1 MQRKCFK
8 RTDLFKKLR
17 NSGDRPVM
25 ELTSVLFSKN
35 CNSLGGLKS
44 RATDRT
50 PPALLFI
57 VAASII
63 WSVTVLERTTSRGVL
78 SIDAYLTR
86 RRAVGLLFATS
97 KRFPRMWIMRSLDE
111 PLLPITSSFTFAF
124 LRRLSLLTRGIM
136 YHRVNLRIPFRAL
149 CFFSCFEG
157 SMLERVRAFRCE
169 RDWCDEWN
177 Y

>member
-1 MQRKCFK
+1 MFQTNRSFQKIAKLQRWSSYGIN
-8 RTDLFKKLR
+8 L
-17 NSGDRPVM
+17 G
-25 ELTSVLFSKN
+25 LFSKN

-44 RATDRT
+44 RAADRA

-63 WSVTVLERTTSRGVL
+63 WSVTILERTTSRGVL
-78 SIDAYLTR
+78 SIDVYLTG
-86 RRAVGLLFATS
+86 RRAAGLLFATS

-111 PLLPITSSFTFAF
+111 LLLPISSSFTFAF
-124 LRRLSLLTRGIM
+124 LRRLSLLTRRIM

-149 CFFSCFEG
+149 CFFSRFKG
-157 SMLERVRAFRCE
+157 TMLERVWGFRCE